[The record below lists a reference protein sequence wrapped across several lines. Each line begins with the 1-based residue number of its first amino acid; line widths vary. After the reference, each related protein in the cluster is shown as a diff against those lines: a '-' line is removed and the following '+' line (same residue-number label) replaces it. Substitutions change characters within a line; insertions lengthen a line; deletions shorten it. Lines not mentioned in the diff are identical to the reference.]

1 MEPLKWEKIDLTT
14 HLLSEMTSFHVDTRF
29 FYAMYTIDPIERVE
43 EEDAEYPYYQRIN
56 AICDLLE
63 GDIEDKYLMEEE
75 RVIPFIFSIREIRD
89 LNRAIIVNFDTEN
102 CEWWVKYLRFYP
114 YKGKYLVT
122 NDGVPIEWRNMTEKT
137 FNVGLKD

>member
-1 MEPLKWEKIDLTT
+1 MTMEPLKWEKIDLTT
-14 HLLSEMTSFHVDTRF
+14 HLLPEMTSFHVDTRF
-29 FYAMYTIDPIERVE
+29 FYAMYTIHPIERVE
-43 EEDAEYPYYQRIN
+43 EEDVEYPYYQRIN

-122 NDGVPIEWRNMTEKT
+122 NDGVPIEWRSLTEKT
-137 FNVGLKD
+137 FKCN